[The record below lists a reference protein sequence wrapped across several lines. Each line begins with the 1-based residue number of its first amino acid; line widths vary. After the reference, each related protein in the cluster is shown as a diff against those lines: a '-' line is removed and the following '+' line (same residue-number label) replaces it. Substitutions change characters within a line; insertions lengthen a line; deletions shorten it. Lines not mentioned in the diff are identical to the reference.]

1 MAFIMSSD
9 NGNVLKMHDLS
20 GACVFTS
27 HSFGQGQM
35 YLYDDGE
42 EKKIKDEKKCD
53 NVVEISV
60 SSLRSCEGSATC
72 LVARLESGLH
82 LIYQFVWRSTK
93 DSSRILL
100 LRRLRGAA
108 FDRYTKSRQ
117 NNNNNNRTSI
127 LPFYDVIL
135 DDATYSCDGIF
146 CTGTTSPFF
155 LSLQRGRVV
164 ATKMLCRLDDEDSN
178 ENTTSLVSFHTSF
191 VNRGFIL
198 CKTSSPSSS
207 SLEIC
212 SFDAIQSNR
221 RATLF
226 GETCG
231 LDGSVNVRHVCLN
244 STVSCQKFSHW
255 REEEKQTKQ
264 SLLLSFSFSSKTEFT
279 FVTNLGTQDFVSR

>member
-1 MAFIMSSD
+1 MI
-9 NGNVLKMHDLS
+9 V
-20 GACVFTS
+20 
-27 HSFGQGQM
+27 
-35 YLYDDGE
+35 
-42 EKKIKDEKKCD
+42 
-53 NVVEISV
+53 
-60 SSLRSCEGSATC
+60 
-72 LVARLESGLH
+72 
-82 LIYQFVWRSTK
+82 TK
-93 DSSRILL
+93 S
-100 LRRLRGAA
+100 
-108 FDRYTKSRQ
+108 SRQ

-127 LPFYDVIL
+127 LPFHDVIL

-212 SFDAIQSNR
+212 SFDTIQSNR
-221 RATLF
+221 RGGMLF

-231 LDGSVNVRHVCLN
+231 LDGSVNVRHV
-244 STVSCQKFSHW
+244 F
-255 REEEKQTKQ
+255 E
-264 SLLLSFSFSSKTEFT
+264 
-279 FVTNLGTQDFVSR
+279 